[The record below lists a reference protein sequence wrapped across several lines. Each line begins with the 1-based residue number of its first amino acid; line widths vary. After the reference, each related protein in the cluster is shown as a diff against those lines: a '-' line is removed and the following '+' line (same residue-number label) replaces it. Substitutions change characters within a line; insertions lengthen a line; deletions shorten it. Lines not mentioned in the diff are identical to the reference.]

1 MLDDFIIVDF
11 ITFVMKGRD
20 GKLNN
25 LIVKELSIGRLVEY
39 PISTYTFK
47 PPTVNLDAKETIQ
60 TNFIEDLTGL
70 KYYSGDL
77 PYTLLGFI
85 LSINIHKTDKI
96 IVKGHQ
102 KREFLEKYF
111 DFVFNVE
118 DFASHCP
125 SFKKL
130 TSNKQLGLTHSNHKL
145 CSEGHVITLRNWILE
160 NVHYFTIR
168 DIERQHESYINSEMC
183 M

>member
-1 MLDDFIIVDF
+1 MLDDFVIVDF
-11 ITFVMKGRD
+11 ISFALKGRD

-39 PISTYTFK
+39 PISTHTFK
-47 PPTVNLDAKETIQ
+47 PPIVQLDAKEVIQ
-60 TNFIEDLTGL
+60 TQYIEDLSGL

-77 PYTLLGFI
+77 PYSLLGFI
-85 LSINIHKTDKI
+85 LSTHINKTDKI
-96 IVKGHQ
+96 IVKGNQ
-102 KREFLEKYF
+102 KKQFLEKYF

-118 DFASHCP
+118 DFAPHCP
-125 SFKKL
+125 KFKEL
-130 TSNKQLGLTHSNHKL
+130 TCNKQLGLSHPNHKL

-168 DIERQHESYINSEMC
+168 DIERQHESIINSKVC